1 MKWGYMGYLLS
12 LWSGLL
18 LLGFVGGV
26 VFLVETDEVDDDE
39 DDDDESEDGGPGVT
53 GVILQR

>member
-26 VFLVETDEVDDDE
+26 VLFVEADEVDNDE
-39 DDDDESEDGGPGVT
+39 DNDEEAED
-53 GVILQR
+53 